1 MKAWYMSG
9 AGNDF
14 MVIDARGLSLDF
26 SALALE
32 LCKKADCDGFMAVDH
47 SDKAHFKLHFYNADG
62 SRGEMCGNGSR
73 CVAKFAYD
81 HGIAP
86 ENMTIETDAGLLTA
100 DRISENQYRV
110 RLNNPGIVDL
120 HRHGDMA
127 YVELGDPG
135 VPHGVYRYAGLDW
148 EMRDALRERMR
159 AERFADYFPKGA
171 NVNYYDFL
179 APDRVRILT
188 FERGVEDFTL
198 ACGTGSGSVAAVLW
212 LTGKLPG
219 GVLAVENPGGTLLFE
234 LEGTETEVTSILMT
248 GPAELVREYEV
259 LSDEC

>member
-1 MKAWYMSG
+1 MNAWYMSG

-14 MVIDARGLSLDF
+14 MVIDARGQNPDF
-26 SALALE
+26 SALALK
-32 LCKKADCDGFMAVDH
+32 LCKLADCDGFMAVDH
-47 SDKAHFKLHFYNADG
+47 SDKADFKLHFYNADG

-248 GPAELVREYEV
+248 GPAELVREH
-259 LSDEC
+259 DI

>member
-14 MVIDARGLSLDF
+14 MVIDARGQRLDF
-26 SALALE
+26 SKLAVE
-32 LCKKADCDGFMAVDH
+32 LCKLADCDGFMAVDV

-81 HGIAP
+81 NGIAP
-86 ENMTIETDAGLLTA
+86 ADMVIETDAGLVPAT
-100 DRISENQYRV
+100 RISENQYRV
-110 RLNNPGIVDL
+110 LLNTPGILDL

-127 YVELGDPG
+127 YVELGNPG
-135 VPHGVYRYAGLDW
+135 VPHGVYHCEGLDW
-148 EMRDALRERMR
+148 AMRDALRERMR
-159 AERFADYFPKGA
+159 AERFAAYFPKGA

-179 APDRVRILT
+179 DETTVRILT

-198 ACGTGSGSVAAVLW
+198 ACGTGSGSVASVLW
-212 LTGKLPG
+212 VTGKIPG
-219 GVLAVENPGGTLLFE
+219 GKVTIENPGGTLHFE
-234 LEGTETEVTSILMT
+234 LRGTETEVTQIQMT
-248 GPAELVREYEV
+248 GPAELVKVYD
-259 LSDEC
+259 L

>member
-1 MKAWYMSG
+1 MNAWYMSG

-14 MVIDARGLSLDF
+14 MVVDARGQTLDF
-26 SALALE
+26 SRMALD
-32 LCKKADCDGFMAVDH
+32 LCKLADCDGFMAVDV
-47 SDKAHFKLHFYNADG
+47 SDKADFKLHFYNADG

-100 DRISENQYRV
+100 DRIEENQYRV

-120 HRHGDMA
+120 HRSGDMA

-135 VPHGVYRYAGLDW
+135 VPHGVYRFEGLDW
-148 EMRDALRERMR
+148 SMRDELRERMR
-159 AERFADYFPKGA
+159 AERYAAYFPKGA

-179 APDRVRILT
+179 SEDRVRILT

-219 GVLAVENPGGTLLFE
+219 GKIAVENPGGTLLFE
-234 LEGTETEVTSILMT
+234 LEGTEDEVTSILMT
-248 GPAELVREYEV
+248 GPAELVRAYEI
-259 LSDEC
+259 

>member
-1 MKAWYMSG
+1 MNAWYMSG

-14 MVIDARGLSLDF
+14 MVVDARGQTLDF
-26 SALALE
+26 SRMALD
-32 LCKKADCDGFMAVDH
+32 LCKLADCDGFMAVDV
-47 SDKAHFKLHFYNADG
+47 SEKADFKLHFYNADG

-86 ENMTIETDAGLLTA
+86 KNMTIETDAGLLTA
-100 DRISENQYRV
+100 DRIEENQYRV

-120 HRHGDMA
+120 HRSGDMA
-127 YVELGDPG
+127 YVELGNPG
-135 VPHGVYRYAGLDW
+135 VPHGVFRFEGLTW
-148 EMRDALRERMR
+148 EMRDELRERMR
-159 AERFADYFPKGA
+159 AERYADYFPKGA

-179 APDRVRILT
+179 SEDRVRILT

-219 GVLAVENPGGTLLFE
+219 GKIAVENPGGTLLFE
-234 LEGTETEVTSILMT
+234 LEGTAEEVTSILMT
-248 GPAELVREYEV
+248 GPAELVRAYTI
-259 LSDEC
+259 

>member
-1 MKAWYMSG
+1 MNAWYMSG

-14 MVIDARGLSLDF
+14 MVIDARGLTLDF
-26 SALALE
+26 SKLALK
-32 LCKKADCDGFMAVDH
+32 LCKLADCDGFMAVDN
-47 SDKAHFKLHFYNADG
+47 SEIADFKLHFYNADG

-86 ENMTIETDAGLLTA
+86 ENMTIEADAGLLTA

-120 HRHGDMA
+120 HRSGDMA
-127 YVELGDPG
+127 YVELGNPG
-135 VPHGVYRYAGLDW
+135 VPHGVFRFAGLDW
-148 EMRDALRERMR
+148 NMRDTLRERMR
-159 AERFADYFPKGA
+159 AERYADYFPTGA

-179 APDRVRILT
+179 SEDRVRILT

-219 GVLAVENPGGTLLFE
+219 GKLAVENPGGTLRFE
-234 LEGTETEVTSILMT
+234 LEGTEDEVTSILMT
-248 GPAELVREYEV
+248 GPAELVKVHEI
-259 LSDEC
+259 

>member
-1 MKAWYMSG
+1 MNAWYMSG

-14 MVIDARGLSLDF
+14 MVIDARGLTLDF

-32 LCKKADCDGFMAVDH
+32 LCKLADCDGFMAVDH
-47 SDKAHFKLHFYNADG
+47 SDKADFKLHFYNADG

-259 LSDEC
+259 LSAEF

>member
-1 MKAWYMSG
+1 MNAWYMSG

-14 MVIDARGLSLDF
+14 MVIDARGLALDF
-26 SALALE
+26 TVFAQD
-32 LCKKADCDGFMAVDH
+32 LCKKMDCDGFMAVDS
-47 SDKAHFKLHFYNADG
+47 SDIADFKLHFYNADG

-86 ENMTIETDAGLLTA
+86 EHMTIETDAGLLTA
-100 DRISENQYRV
+100 DRISGSQYRV

-120 HRHGDMA
+120 HRSGDMA
-127 YVELGDPG
+127 YVELGKPG
-135 VPHGVYRYAGLDW
+135 VPHGVFRFEGLDW
-148 EMRDALRERMR
+148 SMRDALRERMR
-159 AERFADYFPKGA
+159 AERYADYFPKGA

-179 APDRVRILT
+179 EADRVRILT

-219 GVLAVENPGGTLLFE
+219 GKIAVENPGGTLVFE

-248 GPAELVREYEV
+248 GPAELVRECEI
-259 LSDEC
+259 

>member
-1 MKAWYMSG
+1 MNVWYMSG

-14 MVIDARGLSLDF
+14 MVIDGRGQALDL
-26 SALALE
+26 SALARK
-32 LCKKADCDGFMAVDH
+32 LCKLASCDGFMAVDV
-47 SDKAHFKLHFYNADG
+47 SDKAHFRLHFYNADG

-81 HGIAP
+81 HGLAP

-120 HRHGDMA
+120 HRRGDMA

-135 VPHGVYRYAGLDW
+135 VPHGVFRFEGLDW
-148 EMRDALRERMR
+148 SMRDALRERMR

-219 GVLAVENPGGTLLFE
+219 GKLAVENPGGTLLFE

-248 GPAELVREYEV
+248 GPAERLGEYEV
-259 LSDEC
+259 

>member
-1 MKAWYMSG
+1 MNAWYMSG

-14 MVIDARGLSLDF
+14 MVIDARGLTLDF

-32 LCKKADCDGFMAVDH
+32 LCKLADCDGFMAVDH
-47 SDKAHFKLHFYNADG
+47 SDKADFKLHFYNADG

-120 HRHGDMA
+120 NRTEDAA
-127 YVELGDPG
+127 YVELGTPG
-135 VPHGVYRYAGLDW
+135 VPHSVTEYRGDLWGDSEKLW
-148 EMRDALRERMR
+148 QRMHDMRYHPA
-159 AERFADYFPKGA
+159 FPKGA
-171 NVNYYDFL
+171 NVNFYQWMDETT
-179 APDRVRILT
+179 VRILSPGSNRW
-188 FERGVEDFTL
+188 FFISYKIVVQLILVITL
-198 ACGTGSGSVAAVLW
+198 SAVL
-212 LTGKLPG
+212 
-219 GVLAVENPGGTLLFE
+219 
-234 LEGTETEVTSILMT
+234 
-248 GPAELVREYEV
+248 
-259 LSDEC
+259 

>member
-120 HRHGDMA
+120 HRCGDMA

-135 VPHGVYRYAGLDW
+135 VPHGVFCYAGLSWDL
-148 EMRDALRERMR
+148 RDQLRERMR
-159 AERFADYFPKGA
+159 AERYADYFPKGA

-179 APDRVRILT
+179 SDDRVRILT

-219 GVLAVENPGGTLLFE
+219 GRLAVENPGGTLLFE

-248 GPAELVREYEV
+248 GPAERLGEYEV
-259 LSDEC
+259 

>member
-1 MKAWYMSG
+1 MNAWYMSG

-14 MVIDARGLSLDF
+14 MVIDARGQTPDYSR
-26 SALALE
+26 LALE
-32 LCKKADCDGFMAVDH
+32 LCKLADCDGFMAVDV
-47 SDKAHFKLHFYNADG
+47 SDIAHFKLHFYNADG

-86 ENMTIETDAGLLTA
+86 EHMTIETDAGLLTA

-120 HRHGDMA
+120 NRHGDMA

-135 VPHGVYRYAGLDW
+135 VPHGVFRFEGLDW
-148 EMRDALRERMR
+148 SMRDELRERMR
-159 AERFADYFPKGA
+159 AERYADYFPKGA

-179 APDRVRILT
+179 SETRVRILT

-212 LTGKLPG
+212 LTGQLPG
-219 GVLAVENPGGTLLFE
+219 GKVSVENPGGTLHFE

-248 GPAELVREYEV
+248 GPAEKVREYEI
-259 LSDEC
+259 

>member
-1 MKAWYMSG
+1 MNAWYMSG

-14 MVIDARGLSLDF
+14 MVIDARGLSLDL
-26 SALALE
+26 SSLATE

-47 SDKAHFKLHFYNADG
+47 SAVADFKLHFYNADG

-100 DRISENQYRV
+100 LRIDENRYQV

-135 VPHGVYRYAGLDW
+135 VPHGVFRYEGLTWDL
-148 EMRDALRERMR
+148 RDELRERMR
-159 AERFADYFPKGA
+159 AERYAGYFPKGA

-219 GVLAVENPGGTLLFE
+219 GKVAVENPGGTLEFE
-234 LEGTETEVTSILMT
+234 LQGTADTVTSILMT
-248 GPAELVREYEV
+248 GPAEKLGEHEV
-259 LSDEC
+259 

>member
-1 MKAWYMSG
+1 MNAWYMSG

-14 MVIDARGLSLDF
+14 MVIDARGLTLDF

-32 LCKKADCDGFMAVDH
+32 LCRLADCDGFMAVDH
-47 SDKAHFKLHFYNADG
+47 SDRAHFKLHFYNADG

-100 DRISENQYRV
+100 DRISENEYRV

-120 HRHGDMA
+120 HRHGGMA
-127 YVELGDPG
+127 YVELGTPG
-135 VPHGVYRYAGLDW
+135 VPHGVYRYEGLDW
-148 EMRDALRERMR
+148 SMRDQLRERMR
-159 AERFADYFPKGA
+159 AERYADYFPKGA

-179 APDRVRILT
+179 SETRVRILT

-198 ACGTGSGSVAAVLW
+198 ACGTGTGSVASTLW
-212 LTGKLPG
+212 EKGQLPG
-219 GVLAVENPGGTLLFE
+219 KFLTAHNRGGTLRVTIGGENGQISSIL
-234 LEGTETEVTSILMT
+234 LEGPTEV
-248 GPAELVREYEV
+248 VKVYQV
-259 LSDEC
+259 

>member
-1 MKAWYMSG
+1 MNAWYMSG

-14 MVIDARGLSLDF
+14 MVIDARGLELDF
-26 SALALE
+26 SSLAKE

-47 SDKAHFKLHFYNADG
+47 SALADFKLHFYNADG

-100 DRISENQYRV
+100 LRIDENRYQV

-135 VPHGVYRYAGLDW
+135 VPHGVFRYEGLTWDL
-148 EMRDALRERMR
+148 RDQLRERMR
-159 AERFADYFPKGA
+159 AERYAGYFPKGA

-219 GVLAVENPGGTLLFE
+219 GKVAVENPGGTLEFE
-234 LEGTETEVTSILMT
+234 LQGTADTVTSILMT
-248 GPAELVREYEV
+248 GPAEKLGEHEV
-259 LSDEC
+259 

>member
-1 MKAWYMSG
+1 MSG

-14 MVIDARGLSLDF
+14 MVIDGRGLTLDY

-32 LCKKADCDGFMAVDH
+32 LCKKANCDGFMAVDY
-47 SDKAHFKLHFYNADG
+47 SDNAHFKLHFYNADG

-73 CVAKFAYD
+73 CVAKFAFD

-100 DRISENQYRV
+100 VRVSENRYRV

-135 VPHGVYRYAGLDW
+135 VPHGVYRFEGLRW
-148 EMRDALRERMR
+148 EMREELRERMR
-159 AERFADYFPKGA
+159 AERYAAYFPKGA

-212 LTGKLPG
+212 LTGKLPEG
-219 GVLAVENPGGTLLFE
+219 KLAVENPGGTLEFT
-234 LEGTETEVTSILMT
+234 LEGTQTQVTSILMT
-248 GPAELVREYEV
+248 GPAERLDEYEI
-259 LSDEC
+259 

>member
-1 MKAWYMSG
+1 MNAWYMSG

-14 MVIDARGLSLDF
+14 MVIDARGLSPDF

-32 LCKKADCDGFMAVDH
+32 LCRLADCDGFMAVDH
-47 SDKAHFKLHFYNADG
+47 SDRAHFKLHFYNADG

-120 HRHGDMA
+120 HRHGGMA
-127 YVELGDPG
+127 YVELGSPG
-135 VPHGVYRYAGLDW
+135 VPHGVYRFEGLDW
-148 EMRDALRERMR
+148 SMRDALRERMR
-159 AERFADYFPKGA
+159 AERYADYFPKGA

-179 APDRVRILT
+179 EKGRVRILT

-212 LTGKLPG
+212 LTGRLPG
-219 GVLAVENPGGTLLFE
+219 GRVAVENPGGTLFFE
-234 LEGTETEVTSILMT
+234 LEGTADEVTSIFMT
-248 GPAELVREYEV
+248 GPAELVREYNI
-259 LSDEC
+259 

>member
-1 MKAWYMSG
+1 MNAWYMSG

-14 MVIDARGLSLDF
+14 MVIDARGLTLDF

-32 LCKKADCDGFMAVDH
+32 LCKLADCDGFMAVDH
-47 SDKAHFKLHFYNADG
+47 SDKADFKLHFYNADG

-135 VPHGVYRYAGLDW
+135 VPPGVYRYEGLDW
-148 EMRDALRERMR
+148 EMRAALRERMR

-259 LSDEC
+259 LSAEC

>member
-1 MKAWYMSG
+1 MNAWYMSG

-14 MVIDARGLSLDF
+14 MVIDARGLTLDF

-32 LCKKADCDGFMAVDH
+32 LCKLADCDGFMAVDH
-47 SDKAHFKLHFYNADG
+47 SDKADFKLHFYNADG

-219 GVLAVENPGGTLLFE
+219 GVLAVENPGGKLLFE

-259 LSDEC
+259 LSAEF

>member
-1 MKAWYMSG
+1 
-9 AGNDF
+9 
-14 MVIDARGLSLDF
+14 
-26 SALALE
+26 
-32 LCKKADCDGFMAVDH
+32 
-47 SDKAHFKLHFYNADG
+47 
-62 SRGEMCGNGSR
+62 
-73 CVAKFAYD
+73 
-81 HGIAP
+81 
-86 ENMTIETDAGLLTA
+86 
-100 DRISENQYRV
+100 
-110 RLNNPGIVDL
+110 
-120 HRHGDMA
+120 
-127 YVELGDPG
+127 
-135 VPHGVYRYAGLDW
+135 
-148 EMRDALRERMR
+148 MR

-219 GVLAVENPGGTLLFE
+219 GVLAVENPGGKLLFE

-259 LSDEC
+259 LSAECCVTSKTEGS

>member
-1 MKAWYMSG
+1 MNAWYMSG

-14 MVIDARGLSLDF
+14 MVIDARGLTLDF
-26 SALALE
+26 SQLALK
-32 LCKKADCDGFMAVDH
+32 LCKLADCDGFMAVDH
-47 SDKAHFKLHFYNADG
+47 SDKADFRLHFYNADG

-86 ENMTIETDAGLLTA
+86 ENMTIEADAGLLTA

-120 HRHGDMA
+120 HRSGDMA
-127 YVELGDPG
+127 YVELGNPG
-135 VPHGVYRYAGLDW
+135 VPHGVFRFEGLDW
-148 EMRDALRERMR
+148 NMRDELRERMR
-159 AERFADYFPKGA
+159 AERYADYFPKGA

-179 APDRVRILT
+179 SEDRVRILT

-219 GVLAVENPGGTLLFE
+219 GKLTVENPGGTLRFE
-234 LEGTETEVTSILMT
+234 LEGTEDEVTSILMT
-248 GPAELVREYEV
+248 GPAELVKVHEI
-259 LSDEC
+259 

>member
-1 MKAWYMSG
+1 MNAWYMSG

-26 SALALE
+26 SSLAKE
-32 LCKKADCDGFMAVDH
+32 LCKKMDCDGFMAVDC
-47 SDKAHFKLHFYNADG
+47 SETAHFKLHFYNADG

-73 CVAKFAYD
+73 CVAKFAFD

-86 ENMTIETDAGLLTA
+86 ENMTIETDAGLLAA
-100 DRISENQYRV
+100 DRIDENRYRV

-127 YVELGDPG
+127 YIELGDPG
-135 VPHGVYRYAGLDW
+135 VPHGVYRYEGLCW
-148 EMRDALRERMR
+148 SMRDELRERMR
-159 AERFADYFPKGA
+159 SERYADYFPKGA

-179 APDRVRILT
+179 EEDRVRILT

-198 ACGTGSGSVAAVLW
+198 ACGTGSGSVAAALW
-212 LTGKLPG
+212 LTGRLPQG
-219 GVLAVENPGGTLLFE
+219 RLAVENPGGTLEFE
-234 LEGTETEVTSILMT
+234 LEGTETQVTSILMT
-248 GPAELVREYEV
+248 GPAEKLGEYEV
-259 LSDEC
+259 